1 MSTNCSTDY
10 RAVITSAGRNPSL
23 SRKIFAFRKRLFIDI
38 AKWDLPSN
46 GRYEYD
52 QFDHSGAK
60 YAAIFRDTQL
70 VGTFRAIR
78 TDQRYLAAEIFPELS
93 QNIRYPKDANA
104 WEISRFG
111 VLPLENSR
119 ARFEAAKVN
128 YAMMLRFAKMYGASR
143 LVAVA
148 DLQYERFLRTI
159 GIHTRRL
166 GLPQVV
172 GRTKEGKLLE
182 LVAGEIP
189 IHEQSGPK
197 FENLLKTSKSLEVND
212 ETAIFGHE
220 ALSA

>member
-1 MSTNCSTDY
+1 MSTGCLTSF
-10 RAVITSAGRNPSL
+10 RAVLTSAVRNPSL
-23 SRKIFAFRKRLFIDI
+23 SREIFAFRKRLFIDI
-38 AKWDLPSN
+38 AKWDLPTD
-46 GRYEYD
+46 GQYEHD
-52 QFDHSGAK
+52 EFDHDGAK
-60 YAAIFRDTQL
+60 YAAIFRDRQL

-78 TDQRYLAAEIFPELS
+78 TDQKYLAAEIFPELA
-93 QNIRYPKDANA
+93 QRTRYPKDVNA

-111 VLPLENSR
+111 VLPLESSR

-128 YAMMLRFAKMYGASR
+128 YAMMLRFANMYGISS

-148 DLQYERFLRTI
+148 DLQYERFLRSI
-159 GIHTRRL
+159 GIRTRRY

-172 GRTKEGKLLE
+172 GKTKEGKPLE

-189 IHEQSGPK
+189 IHEQSGPR
-197 FENLLKTSKSLEVND
+197 FEGLLKTSNILEVHD